1 MPAVVAYK
9 EKTKPQYAQAAAL
22 AFVVDNYGP
31 GLDMLRGPCPRC
43 RALIEIPVFRE
54 LVKAGGH
61 HGETPSAPV
70 GEPVLCTCEEDH
82 EGRPTGRTGC
92 GAYWNLVS

>member
-1 MPAVVAYK
+1 M
-9 EKTKPQYAQAAAL
+9 TKQQYALDAAL
-22 AFVVDNYGP
+22 TFAVDSYGP

-43 RALIEIPVFRE
+43 RALIEIPLFHE

-61 HGETPSAPV
+61 PGVTLSDPA

-82 EGRPTGRTGC
+82 EGRPAGRTGC
-92 GAYWNLVS
+92 GAYWNLVV